1 MHSSFVEHMERN
13 SKSHTVT
20 NRTRR
25 SERSS
30 SNHYLA
36 FECNRMQ
43 PRKTSKEKWFYRRG
57 AVQLCTTDFLW
68 PKGRRCQLSGQDR
81 QDAESWGAPRGWN
94 QSCRVVAGAQ
104 RLVTEASGETSA
116 AVIVEGA
123 GCCTRRPVAFA
134 VFSEPQGGAS
144 ADADDGPRGRTYT
157 QTGCLP
163 EGTPEMVSLNP
174 RHEMSARPR
183 QGLQD
188 AQ

>member
-1 MHSSFVEHMERN
+1 MHSSFIEHMERN
-13 SKSHTVT
+13 TKSHTVT

-36 FECNRMQ
+36 FECNCMQ
-43 PRKTSKEKWFYRRG
+43 QRKTSKEKWFYRHG

-81 QDAESWGAPRGWN
+81 QDAESWGAHRGWN
-94 QSCRVVAGAQ
+94 QSCRVVAGAW
-104 RLVTEASGETSA
+104 RLVTEPPGEASA

-134 VFSEPQGGAS
+134 VFSEPPGWSLRRCGWWPKGQDIHTNRVLS
-144 ADADDGPRGRTYT
+144 RGHPWK
-157 QTGCLP
+157 GLP
-163 EGTPEMVSLNP
+163 
-174 RHEMSARPR
+174 
-183 QGLQD
+183 
-188 AQ
+188 